1 MIPIAANRMA
11 EVDTAPMYYLN
22 SQPWLPHYTKP
33 HIFVAPG
40 GYEKTEHQLISL
52 GARKKIVAL
61 WMRSWQKKK

>member
-1 MIPIAANRMA
+1 
-11 EVDTAPMYYLN
+11 
-22 SQPWLPHYTKP
+22 
-33 HIFVAPG
+33 VAPG